1 MTTKPRGRSK
11 PVAPKPAADLLAR
24 RDDFIQTFF
33 RKGAQ
38 LTEELL
44 KEDESLRARLRD
56 VEAENA
62 KLRAQLRSDDAI
74 RELLGK
80 IEGLEAE
87 KRALLSRF
95 DGGAA
100 PGGDFVGR
108 FADIEAEN
116 AKLASLYVASY
127 QLHSTLDLRSI
138 LRQLKELLA
147 QFVGARAFALYLADE
162 PRKELC
168 PVLSEGVPTASLSRV
183 HAGQGPIGRAWSS
196 AQASWVDG
204 DSTKGSVEAPAAC
217 VPMRLDERCVGVIVV
232 FATFEQKPGF
242 VELDFELFKLLGA
255 HAASAL
261 AAARL
266 FAQHGTRIGP
276 LEPFLELE

>member
-1 MTTKPRGRSK
+1 MTSKPRGRTKSG
-11 PVAPKPAADLLAR
+11 APKPGPDLLAR

-44 KEDESLRARLRD
+44 KEDESLRGRVREL
-56 VEAENA
+56 EAENA

-74 RELLGK
+74 RELLAK
-80 IEGLEAE
+80 IEHLESE
-87 KRALLSRF
+87 KRELLGRF
-95 DGGAA
+95 DSGGAGA
-100 PGGDFVGR
+100 ADFATR
-108 FADIEAEN
+108 FGEIEAEN

-127 QLHSTLDLRSI
+127 QLHSTLDLRAI

-162 PRKELC
+162 PRKVLV
-168 PVLSEGVPTASLSRV
+168 PVASEGVSTATLAPV
-183 HAGQGPIGRAWSS
+183 QAGQGAIGRAWST
-196 AQASWVDG
+196 AQASWVEG
-204 DSTKGSVEAPAAC
+204 DSTAGSVEAPAAC
-217 VPMRLDERCVGVIVV
+217 VPMRLDDRCVGVIVV
-232 FATFEQKPGF
+232 FATFEQKPTF
-242 VELDFELFKLLGA
+242 VEVDFELFKLLGA

-276 LEPFLELE
+276 LSSFLELE